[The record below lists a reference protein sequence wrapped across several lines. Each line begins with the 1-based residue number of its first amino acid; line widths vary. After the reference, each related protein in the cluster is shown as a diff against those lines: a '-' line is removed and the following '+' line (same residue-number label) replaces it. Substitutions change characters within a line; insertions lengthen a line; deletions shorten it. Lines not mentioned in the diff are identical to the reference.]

1 MRITMSTKRGDEMT
15 DREIKKVQSDKLF
28 EMSLIKK
35 AKPDKREKLID
46 TIILQTK
53 ASMTAEEVSHVMKL
67 VEEAPEV

>member
-1 MRITMSTKRGDEMT
+1 MT
-15 DREIKKVQSDKLF
+15 DRELKKVQSDKLF

-35 AKPDKREKLID
+35 AKAEKREKLID

-67 VEEAPEV
+67 VEEVPEA